1 MGMIKNKPLKAT
13 RNNQYIFTLQFET
26 NNTDA
31 PDGLSP
37 AYGTDVVTLDQT
49 ATGTY
54 TITFAEQVKPAAVHY
69 CAADF
74 VEDLPGWSVKFIGYV
89 ASTGVLTLI
98 AYDEDN
104 TSGVQ
109 AAADSTD
116 KTIQVFAVC
125 TRSSVTGT
133 DL

>member
-1 MGMIKNKPLKAT
+1 
-13 RNNQYIFTLQFET
+13 LQFET

-31 PDGLSP
+31 PDG
-37 AYGTDVVTLDQT
+37 AVQANDGVTLDQT

-54 TITFAEQVKPAAVHY
+54 TITFPAGRRPQAMLY

-74 VEDLPGWSVKFIGYV
+74 LEDLPGWSIKAISYV
-89 ASTGVLTLI
+89 ASTGVLTLM

-104 TSGVQ
+104 TSGIA

-116 KTIQVFAVC
+116 KTVQVFAVFA
-125 TRSSVTGT
+125 RKSANS
-133 DL
+133 